1 MRSHTNQNVTLLTPL
16 LEYILHT
23 FTARLQTCVCSQE
36 WKTVSIEEQKRL
48 GRVRQEDGEFW
59 WVYRNVIPA
68 TVTQLLWGPPVA
80 VPAHYRVDTQQG
92 WMKRWQRWLKRH
104 QYFQTEQMRWLQ
116 SRNQMCLCFW
126 TWMCQ
131 CYSNTLS
138 IYRRRKSVWPVALF
152 LSLSVRMSVSDFRQN
167 FEVMEVC
174 HLTEA
179 LGEPGSSMLPL
190 SCIMHHGNWA
200 PNITAGGSPQGGKT
214 GDDVCQMFCA
224 SLLTLNRT
232 SPAAGFKTGDKAGI
246 FKTRQKFT
254 STITTEFKS
263 RGQSGE
269 QLVSCVN

>member
-1 MRSHTNQNVTLLTPL
+1 MGPPCGCSCSLQGRYSAGMNETVTTMIKTTPIVPHRADEMIAVKKPNVSLFLNLDVPML
-16 LEYILHT
+16 FKHIKY
-23 FTARLQTCVCSQE
+23 LQTKEICLAIRS
-36 WKTVSIEEQKRL
+36 
-48 GRVRQEDGEFW
+48 
-59 WVYRNVIPA
+59 
-68 TVTQLLWGPPVA
+68 
-80 VPAHYRVDTQQG
+80 VP
-92 WMKRWQRWLKRH
+92 
-104 QYFQTEQMRWLQ
+104 
-116 SRNQMCLCFW
+116 
-126 TWMCQ
+126 
-131 CYSNTLS
+131 
-138 IYRRRKSVWPVALF
+138 

-224 SLLTLNRT
+224 SLLTLNLT

-263 RGQSGE
+263 RGQSGK

>member
-1 MRSHTNQNVTLLTPL
+1 
-16 LEYILHT
+16 
-23 FTARLQTCVCSQE
+23 
-36 WKTVSIEEQKRL
+36 
-48 GRVRQEDGEFW
+48 
-59 WVYRNVIPA
+59 
-68 TVTQLLWGPPVA
+68 
-80 VPAHYRVDTQQG
+80 
-92 WMKRWQRWLKRH
+92 
-104 QYFQTEQMRWLQ
+104 MRWLQ
-116 SRNQMCLCFW
+116 WRNQMCLCFW

-179 LGEPGSSMLPL
+179 LSEPGMLPL

-246 FKTRQKFT
+246 FKTRQKST

-263 RGQSGE
+263 RGQSGK